1 MDDSLRFDWFDTLR
15 IDLLDDLAS
24 KVASEIDLGLS
35 TRNQSLRQL
44 QGQRSNDLVVVLH
57 LLSCLYQSFFNAPTG
72 THRVSIP
79 TSPSGYTRGPD
90 GLLPLKFPYRSVM
103 RVLKAL
109 HSLKWICLE
118 KGNTIKG
125 ITRISACGYLID
137 AFKQEGL
144 QWFPQEPKSHDS
156 LVLLRDREHSGSK
169 KKVDLSV
176 PDCETSRSSKNFLY
190 RYNSLLVQHCI
201 ALGVSDDQLKQIAQ
215 KTNRTSVNFFQ
226 LQLRRIFSRGSMTK
240 GGRFYG
246 GWWQSLPSIY
256 RPHITIDGYRT
267 TEVDYSSVDIRIL
280 YATQGVVVPQEK
292 DLYDIGLPKWEGP
305 KDPRRKVIK
314 IFLNALLNDESGRY
328 RLKPG
333 DLKALGCSHA
343 QLMTLMHQ
351 QHKPIKHLFNKGA
364 GLDAQFIDSEIAMK
378 VMQKMMDENILVLPI
393 HDSFIVRLG
402 HRATLR
408 DAMHEAFQEVAKQQ
422 TSIDET
428 GAGSKESFGIKLETM
443 DTEDRHRVITLE
455 QAFDRE
461 VEMPSHLMNSFV
473 KSWRRYNLTKNR

>member
-1 MDDSLRFDWFDTLR
+1 MDNSLRFDWFDTLR
-15 IDLLDDLAS
+15 IDLLNDLSS
-24 KVASEIDLGLS
+24 KVASEIDLDLS

-44 QGQRSNDLVVVLH
+44 QAQRDNDLVVVLH
-57 LLSCLYQSFFNAPTG
+57 LLSCLYQSFFTAPTD
-72 THRVSIP
+72 THRVSVP
-79 TSPSGYTRGPD
+79 TSPSGYTRGSD

-109 HSLKWICLE
+109 ESLKWISLE
-118 KGNTIKG
+118 KGNTNKG
-125 ITRISACGYLID
+125 ITRIAACGHLVD

-144 QWFPQEPKSHDS
+144 QWFPQEPKSHES
-156 LVLLRDREHSGSK
+156 LVLLRDREHAGSK
-169 KKVDLSV
+169 KKIELLV
-176 PDCETSRSSKNFLY
+176 PESDASRSYKSFLY
-190 RYNSLLVQHCI
+190 RYNSFLVQHCI

-280 YATQGVVVPQEK
+280 YSTQGAVVPPEK

-305 KDPRRKVIK
+305 KDPRRKIIK

-328 RLKPG
+328 RLEPG
-333 DLKALGCSHA
+333 ELEALGCSHA
-343 QLMTLMHQ
+343 QLMRLMHQ
-351 QHKPIKHLFNKGA
+351 KHEPIKHLFNTGA

-378 VMQKMMDENILVLPI
+378 VMQKMMDEDILALPI

-408 DAMHEAFQEVAKQQ
+408 DAMLEAFQEVTKQH

-428 GAGSKESFGIKLETM
+428 GAGSKEFFGIKPETM
-443 DTEDRHRVITLE
+443 DTKDRHRVITL
-455 QAFDRE
+455 
-461 VEMPSHLMNSFV
+461 V
-473 KSWRRYNLTKNR
+473 NRPGY